1 MIERIEIELK
11 RGWLTFMGLNVFC
24 GYGHSKFSWRHSAE
38 GNIDKGNVNK
48 SPQTLKTITT
58 MAIHS

>member
-11 RGWLTFMGLNVFC
+11 RGWLFFMGLNVFC
-24 GYGHSKFSWRHSAE
+24 GYGYFKFFWRYLVE

-48 SPQTLKTITT
+48 FF
-58 MAIHS
+58 